1 MAEDPHTSKSVGA
14 AVRIA
19 EEAKGYDVL
28 LDMLLQRYR
37 KAAEELYM
45 AVKLRDSELLAMLES
60 SDRNTV
66 IKAGFELQKRRIERM
81 SREEARAYMR
91 ERGLAK

>member
-1 MAEDPHTSKSVGA
+1 MANDPHTSKSVGA

-19 EEAKGYDVL
+19 QEDSSDVL

-45 AVKLRDSELLAMLES
+45 AVKLRDAELLSMLES
-60 SDRNTV
+60 HDRNTV
-66 IKAGFELQKRRIERM
+66 IKAGFELQRRKLERM
-81 SREEARAYMR
+81 TREEVRAYML